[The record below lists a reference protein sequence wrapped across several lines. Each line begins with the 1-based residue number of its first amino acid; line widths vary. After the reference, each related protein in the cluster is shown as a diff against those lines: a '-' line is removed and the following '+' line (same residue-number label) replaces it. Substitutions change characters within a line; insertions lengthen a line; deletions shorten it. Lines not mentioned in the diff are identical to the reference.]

1 MYGPA
6 TYKTQGVVLKQTPIG
21 EAHRVLS
28 IFTRDLG
35 KVRVVARGVRK
46 PRSKLAGHL
55 EPLSHV
61 AISVSRGRSLDP
73 IREAETVRSFRRVR
87 ENLQLVSEGVYL
99 AELVESFSAED
110 QPAPAVYLLLLEALA
125 WLDDNG
131 DSPRLM
137 RYFEV
142 RMLAESG
149 FGPELRACVECRTTL
164 EPGDYLYS
172 SETGGVL
179 CDECKVTTGAALM
192 PLSLDANKVLRFYER
207 SRLDEAVSLNVP
219 AHVAD
224 ETDRVLRHYVRYVLE
239 RELKSVEFMDLVRRE
254 ADRPSTA
261 SG

>member
-1 MYGPA
+1 MNFPA

-21 EAHRVLS
+21 EADRVLS

-73 IREAETVRSFRRVR
+73 IKEAETVRSFRGVR
-87 ENLQLVSEGVYL
+87 ENLQLVSEAVYL

-110 QPAPAVYLLLLEALA
+110 QSSPVVYRLLLDALDWLET
-125 WLDDNG
+125 NG
-131 DSPRLM
+131 DSRGLM

-142 RMLAESG
+142 RLLGESG
-149 FGPELRACVECRTTL
+149 FGPELHSCVECRATL

-172 SETGGVL
+172 SEVGGVL
-179 CDECKVTTGAALM
+179 CDDC
-192 PLSLDANKVLRFYER
+192 
-207 SRLDEAVSLNVP
+207 
-219 AHVAD
+219 
-224 ETDRVLRHYVRYVLE
+224 
-239 RELKSVEFMDLVRRE
+239 
-254 ADRPSTA
+254 
-261 SG
+261 

>member
-1 MYGPA
+1 MNFPA

-21 EAHRVLS
+21 EADRVLS

-73 IREAETVRSFRRVR
+73 IKEAETVRSFRGVR
-87 ENLQLVSEGVYL
+87 ENLQLVSEAVYL

-110 QPAPAVYLLLLEALA
+110 QSSPLVYRLLLGALDWLET
-125 WLDDNG
+125 NG
-131 DSPRLM
+131 DSRGLM

-142 RMLAESG
+142 RLLGESG
-149 FGPELRACVECRTTL
+149 FGPELHSCVECRATL

-172 SETGGVL
+172 SEVGGVL
-179 CDECKVTTGAALM
+179 CDDCKVMTGAALM
-192 PLSLDANKVLRFYER
+192 PLSQDANKVLRFYAR
-207 SRLDEAVSLNVP
+207 ARLDDAALLNVP
-219 AHVAD
+219 PRVAE
-224 ETDRVLRHYVRYVLE
+224 ETDRALRHYVRYLLE
-239 RELKSVEFMDLVRRE
+239 REMKSVEFMDLVRRE
-254 ADRPSTA
+254 AGT
-261 SG
+261 